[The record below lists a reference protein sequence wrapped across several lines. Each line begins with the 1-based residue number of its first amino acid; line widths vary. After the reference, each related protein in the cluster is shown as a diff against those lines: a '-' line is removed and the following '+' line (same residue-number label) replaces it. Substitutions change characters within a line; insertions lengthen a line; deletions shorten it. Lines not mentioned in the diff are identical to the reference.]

1 MASLDE
7 ELLVSVAEVIN
18 RIVGGLLRNSVHYL
32 QPILSSA
39 PHSISRVLD
48 RLKIRPDHSVDF
60 HQPTLPTPGSFVP
73 IEDHHLLKDDFAEF
87 LAGEYVGFE
96 LSDDEPTGEPTIL
109 YATIIE
115 QVTEPSS
122 YDERSGALFTQRY
135 RMNVGEEHKPIVA
148 YATDLYKFHR
158 VDGFVSRNTSVNS
171 GGPSTPRTPGDAP
184 KVSTDATES
193 PRRTSSG
200 GDPAGKS
207 GSGERSSRHDDVFD
221 AGMPTGRGTNGYS
234 ASTTEAASSRS
245 GRRSDVGAPAS
256 TRADDDHEGN
266 GEEDDGYRSK
276 YFREGDEQAQEAEQQ
291 QHANGYHGRQEPP
304 TQEQPVHEQE
314 EQRPQPPDAGADDEN
329 ATLDEIM
336 NDVSDKLDE
345 AWRLPEKQ
353 RKKII
358 KRLLLKWH
366 PDKNIGSEKLATVVM
381 QHIQSEIERLVQ
393 VCSLRA
399 CRLASDPSFPRF
411 S

>member
-1 MASLDE
+1 MASLNE
-7 ELLVSVAEVIN
+7 ELLVSVAEVVN

-32 QPILSSA
+32 QPILSSP

-87 LAGEYVGFE
+87 SDGEYVGFE

-122 YDERSGALFTQRY
+122 YDERGGALFTQRY

-184 KVSTDATES
+184 KVDTAGSQN
-193 PRRTSSG
+193 RTSSG
-200 GDPAGKS
+200 ADTAGKS
-207 GSGERSSRHDDVFD
+207 GSERNSRHDDVFD
-221 AGMPTGRGTNGYS
+221 AGIPTRTSSNGYN
-234 ASTTEAASSRS
+234 APTTEPASSRS
-245 GRRSDVGAPAS
+245 ERRSDVDGPAS
-256 TRADDDHEGN
+256 TRTDNDYDNN
-266 GEEDDGYRSK
+266 GQEEAYDGYRSK
-276 YFREGDEQAQEAEQQ
+276 YFREGEEQAQTEQE
-291 QHANGYHGRQEPP
+291 QHANGFHARQEPP
-304 TQEQPVHEQE
+304 TQEQPTQEQD
-314 EQRPQPPDAGADDEN
+314 EQRPQPPDAGADDKD
-329 ATLDEIM
+329 ATLDDIM

-393 VCSLRA
+393 VCSLYV
-399 CRLASDPSFPRF
+399 
-411 S
+411 